1 LVKKNLIKD
10 VVGLLPT
17 PFLDNGDIDEKGL
30 RNLVDYDMDH
40 GCHGVGVLAAIGEGY
55 LLSQEKRTEVISIAA
70 DQLKGRGPLIVGIAA
85 MGTEDAVNQAKIAEK
100 AGATSFLAFN
110 PQGIRPYSNRELI
123 IHYEELA
130 KQTSLEILPYS
141 RKDDPIPFEVLKHL
155 VDKKLIFS
163 MKYAWL
169 DCDLLVKMNEV
180 FSENMLIMCGA
191 DTFTLRYIMIGC
203 KGISTATA
211 GILPEENV
219 KLLEL
224 VRQNKIDEARSFYK
238 ETIMPW
244 NDIGFYSNWQ
254 AVHKLAFKLMGL
266 IQTDKVLLPQHEA
279 SPHQIEEV
287 KWFVKNHK

>member
-17 PFLDNGDIDEKGL
+17 PLLDDGDIDEKGL

-55 LLSQEKRTEVISIAA
+55 LLSQEKRTKVISIAV

-85 MGTEDAVNQAKIAEK
+85 MGTEDAIDQAKIAEK
-100 AGATSFLAFN
+100 AGASSLLAFN
-110 PQGIRPYSNRELI
+110 PQGIRPYSSRELI
-123 IHYEELA
+123 IHYEELV
-130 KQTSLEILPYS
+130 KQTSLEVLPYS
-141 RKDDPIPFEVLKHL
+141 RKTDPIPFEVLKHL

-169 DCDLLVKMNEV
+169 NCDLLVKMKEV
-180 FSENMLIMCGA
+180 FPEDMLIMCGA
-191 DTFTLRYIMIGC
+191 DEFTLRYIMIGC

-211 GILPEENV
+211 GILPKENV

-279 SPHQIEEV
+279 FPHQIEEV
-287 KWFVKNHK
+287 KWFVKNYK